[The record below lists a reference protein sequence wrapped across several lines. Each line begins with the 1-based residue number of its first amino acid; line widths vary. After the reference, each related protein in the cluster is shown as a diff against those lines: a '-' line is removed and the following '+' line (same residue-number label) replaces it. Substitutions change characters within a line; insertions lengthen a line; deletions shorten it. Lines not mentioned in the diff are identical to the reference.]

1 MRIVCVTCFSLIL
14 GSFCTLSSVFGQES
28 AAASGN
34 VGFSKTKPTEGPTVE
49 VEGGFLI
56 PYKLT
61 VPGSEVQIDMVPV
74 PGGTYLMG
82 SKAGAQH
89 SQEHEGPQ
97 VQVAVGPLW
106 VAKYETTWTE
116 YKLFMSMYKLLKDLQ
131 SQQLRLIDEKN
142 KVDAITAP
150 TELYEPSYTFE
161 FGDEPKLPA
170 VTMTQYAA
178 KQYTK
183 WLSKLTGQQYRLPT
197 EAEWEFACRAG
208 STEDYSFGSD
218 PAQLDEVAWYV
229 DNAEEKPHDV
239 GQKKPNAFGLHDMH
253 GNVMEW
259 CINGFTEDGYTSLA
273 SKPQPLSV
281 IDSITWSASFDQ
293 RVVRGGSWQDDAE
306 QLRCAARLASEDED
320 WKSQDPNF
328 PLSPW
333 WYTDDPARG
342 VGFRVFRSYQPLP
355 NELITKFWEID
366 HEDIQ
371 IDVDMR
377 LSEGRGVLSP
387 IDPSLAD
394 DIKRAN

>member
-1 MRIVCVTCFSLIL
+1 MRIVCVICFSLML
-14 GSFCTLSSVFGQES
+14 GAFCTLTSVSGQERTT
-28 AAASGN
+28 ASVD
-34 VGFSKTKPTEGPTVE
+34 VGFSKTKPTEGPAVE
-49 VEGGFLI
+49 VEGGYLI

-74 PGGTYLMG
+74 PGGTFFMG
-82 SKAGAQH
+82 SKAEAQH
-89 SQEHEGPQ
+89 AQEHEGPQ
-97 VQVAVGPLW
+97 VQVAVGPMW

-131 SQQLRLIDEKN
+131 SQQLRLIDDKN

-218 PAQLDEVAWYV
+218 PAQLDEVAWFI

-273 SKPQPLSV
+273 GKPQPLSV

>member
-14 GSFCTLSSVFGQES
+14 GSFCTLSSVFGQEV

-34 VGFSKTKPTEGPTVE
+34 VGFSKTKPTEGPAVE

-97 VQVAVGPLW
+97 VQVAVGPMW

-293 RVVRGGSWQDDAE
+293 RVVRGGSWQDDA
-306 QLRCAARLASEDED
+306 QFRLAARLASEDED